1 MFEYFKNLKKKFR
14 GSFGESMTSAL
25 SKVALGD
32 EYSVIKGVIIP
43 DENGGTTQ
51 IDQVILS
58 PYGIFVIEVKNMTGW
73 IFGKEHD
80 KKWTQSFRGGK
91 KYSFQNPLHQNYKH
105 IICLSDLLEIPKEH
119 FFNIVVFGPDAT
131 LKTELPENVTGG
143 KNRRKGFI
151 PLIKEYD
158 DTIIDS
164 VLLLKAVAM
173 LKQFKETGFSKRL
186 HKDYLEKRNLSKKAN
201 SSKQHETT
209 VVANKLETTQKESNA
224 KRNSSAKQLV
234 SIQTR
239 AKQLNITKK
248 ELEQRLLD
256 HQMLERHK
264 KGYLT
269 PTKSGR
275 DYGIQTRKGKYGFFL
290 LVPGDEE

>member
-1 MFEYFKNLKKKFR
+1 MFGYFKNLKKKFR

-25 SKVALGD
+25 SKIALGD
-32 EYSVIKGVIIP
+32 EYTVIKGVIIP
-43 DENGGTTQ
+43 DGNEGTTQ

-143 KNRRKGFI
+143 KKRRKGFI
-151 PLIKEYD
+151 PLIKEQD
-158 DTIIDS
+158 ETIIDS
-164 VLLLKAVAM
+164 AMLLKADAI
-173 LKQFKETGFSKRL
+173 LKQFNETGFSKKL
-186 HKDYLEKRNLSKKAN
+186 HKNYLKNRKLSNKPNPSKKY
-201 SSKQHETT
+201 ETT
-209 VVANKLETTQKESNA
+209 RKESNA
-224 KRNSSAKQLV
+224 KRTSSAKQLV

-256 HQMLERHK
+256 HQMLERHP

-275 DYGIQTRKGKYGFFL
+275 DYGLQTRKGKYGFFL
-290 LVPGDEE
+290 LIPGDEE